1 MNGNKTASYIAVMAV
16 VLLGVSAAHVNAMKV
31 DWQANGNTALT
42 LADGVTGV
50 PQGSLVELGIFKN
63 SLSDAAIA
71 ALGVNPTAI
80 QNAFSAWASDTIGDN
95 VNAEGAFGSASDSPG
110 IGFFNSSA
118 FLVVFNNI
126 NPSLATQVGVIKGP
140 WVFPASNGADK
151 ATFYVDDVTAVMVLI
166 GGYGSGTYSDST
178 LNGGT
183 DWFGDG
189 ANSVELAVP
198 EPSTYAL
205 VSMAL
210 AGLIGLIRRRRR

>member
-1 MNGNKTASYIAVMAV
+1 MAV
-16 VLLGVSAAHVNAMKV
+16 VLLGVNAAQVNAMKV
-31 DWQANGNTALT
+31 DWQTGTNTALT

-63 SLSDAAIA
+63 GLSDAAIA

-80 QNAFSAWASDTIGDN
+80 QNAFSVWASDTIGDN
-95 VNAEGAFGSASDSPG
+95 TEAEGAFGLTSDSPG
-110 IGFFNSSA
+110 IGFFSSSA

-140 WVFPASNGADK
+140 WVFPASNGA
-151 ATFYVDDVTAVMVLI
+151 AMSTFDVDDLSAANVLI
-166 GGYGSGTYSDST
+166 GGYAAGAYSDTT

-183 DWFGDG
+183 GWFGDG

-205 VSMAL
+205 VSM
-210 AGLIGLIRRRRR
+210 GLLGAWGLHRRRR

>member
-1 MNGNKTASYIAVMAV
+1 
-16 VLLGVSAAHVNAMKV
+16 
-31 DWQANGNTALT
+31 

-63 SLSDAAIA
+63 GLSDAAIA

-80 QNAFSAWASDTIGDN
+80 QNAFSVWASDTIGDN
-95 VNAEGAFGSASDSPG
+95 TEAEGAFGLTSDSPG
-110 IGFFNSSA
+110 IGFFSSSA

-140 WVFPASNGADK
+140 WVFPASNGA
-151 ATFYVDDVTAVMVLI
+151 AMSTFDVDDLSAANVLI
-166 GGYGSGTYSDST
+166 GGYAAGAYSDTT

-183 DWFGDG
+183 GWFGDG

-198 EPSTYAL
+198 EPSTYAI
-205 VSMAL
+205 VSM
-210 AGLIGLIRRRRR
+210 GLLGAWGLHRRRR